1 VLKKLGTV
9 DLPLHGGKAPQW
21 LLKRMKG
28 LAQAIFEVIVDEYGV
43 NGAIEKLAD
52 PLWFQS
58 LSCALAYD
66 WHSSGT
72 TTVVCGVLKSV
83 IEPEEFGFGIAGGK
97 GKASRRTLSDI
108 DALGEKLRLSDAK
121 QAELKYASRI
131 SAKVDNTCV
140 QDGYQLY
147 HHSMF
152 ITEKGEWAVIQQGM
166 NPSDRYARRYHWL
179 SSSVK
184 KQYVEEPH
192 QGIVGRQCDTVL
204 DLTSKESR
212 GCRDTSVDL
221 ARTNPGELERVYK
234 ELSGS
239 GAKRLR
245 NDQTT
250 LAAFDVI
257 PAVGS
262 KGTVTELKGGELRY
276 RMPRRVNWDAL
287 HEAYDKQ
294 PANYEELLCVRG
306 VGPATV
312 RALALV
318 SELIYGEP
326 ASWRDPVKFS
336 YAFGGKDGVPYPV
349 DKRTMDET
357 TEILQNALKEA
368 KVSKTVV
375 ADVLNVLKRMPRSD
389 Y

>member
-1 VLKKLGTV
+1 
-9 DLPLHGGKAPQW
+9 
-21 LLKRMKG
+21 M
-28 LAQAIFEVIVDEYGV
+28 EEYGV

-97 GKASRRTLSDI
+97 GKASRKTLSDI
-108 DALGEKLRLSDAK
+108 DVLADTLRLSDAK
-121 QAELKYASRI
+121 LAELKYASKI
-131 SAKVDNTCV
+131 SAKVDNACV
-140 QDGYQLY
+140 QDGYHLY

-166 NPSDRYARRYHWL
+166 NSDDRYARRYHWL

-184 KQYVEEPH
+184 TYVEEPH
-192 QGIVGRQCDTVL
+192 QGIIGRQCETVL

-212 GCRDTSVDL
+212 GCRGTSVDL
-221 ARTNPGELERVYK
+221 ARTNPKELEHVYK

-239 GAKRLR
+239 GKKIRS
-245 NDQTT
+245 DQTT
-250 LAAFDVI
+250 LAEFDII
-257 PAVGS
+257 PVVSFQGKSA
-262 KGTVTELKGGELRY
+262 ELKGGDIRY

-287 HEAYDKQ
+287 HEIYDKQ
-294 PANYEELLCVRG
+294 PENYEQFLCVRG

-326 ASWRDPVKFS
+326 ASWSDPVKFS

-349 DKRTMDET
+349 DKHTMDET
-357 TEILQNALKEA
+357 TELLRNALKEA
-368 KVSKTVV
+368 NVKQTMV
-375 ADVLNVLKRMPRSD
+375 AEVLERMPRSI
-389 Y
+389 

>member
-1 VLKKLGTV
+1 LKKLGTV
-9 DLPLHGGKAPQW
+9 DLPLHGGKAPHW

-28 LAQAIFEVIVDEYGV
+28 LAHAMFEVIVDEYGV

-83 IEPEEFGFGIAGGK
+83 IKPEEFGFGIAGGK
-97 GKASRRTLSDI
+97 GKASRKTLSDI
-108 DALGEKLRLSDAK
+108 DALGDTLRLTDAK
-121 QAELKYASRI
+121 LAELKYASRI
-131 SAKVDNTCV
+131 SAKVDNACV

-166 NPSDRYARRYHWL
+166 NSNDRYARRYHWL
-179 SSSVK
+179 SSSV

-212 GCRDTSVDL
+212 GCRGTSVDL
-221 ARTNPGELERVYK
+221 ARTDPRELERVYK
-234 ELSGS
+234 ELSAS
-239 GAKRLR
+239 TTKRIR
-245 NDQTT
+245 PDQRT
-250 LAAFDVI
+250 LAEFDVI
-257 PAVGS
+257 PMV
-262 KGTVTELKGGELRY
+262 ERRGGRDMPEREALLY

-287 HEAYDKQ
+287 RVAYDKQ
-294 PANYEELLCVRG
+294 PENYEQFLCVRG

-312 RALALV
+312 RALARV

-326 ASWRDPVKFS
+326 ASWSDPVKHSF
-336 YAFGGKDGVPYPV
+336 AFGGKDGVPYPV

-357 TEILQNALKEA
+357 TEILRNALKEA
-368 KVSKTVV
+368 NVKQTV
-375 ADVLNVLKRMPRSD
+375 AANMLKKLPRSSN
-389 Y
+389 

>member
-1 VLKKLGTV
+1 LKKLGTV
-9 DLPLHGGKAPQW
+9 DLPLHGGKAPHW
-21 LLKRMKG
+21 LLKRMKS
-28 LAQAIFEVIVDEYGV
+28 LAHAIFEVIVDEYGV
-43 NGAIEKLAD
+43 NGAIAKLAD

-83 IEPEEFGFGIAGGK
+83 IEPEEFGLGIAGGK
-97 GKASRRTLSDI
+97 GKASRNTLSDI
-108 DALGEKLRLSDAK
+108 DAMGEKLRLSDAK
-121 QAELKYASRI
+121 LAELKYASRI
-131 SAKVDNTCV
+131 SAKVDNACV

-166 NPSDRYARRYHWL
+166 NPNDRYARRYHWL

-184 KQYVEEPH
+184 RYVEEPH

-204 DLTSKESR
+204 DLTAKESR
-212 GCRDTSVDL
+212 ECRGTSVDL
-221 ARTNPGELERVYK
+221 ARTEPGDLERVYK
-234 ELSGS
+234 ELSS
-239 GAKRLR
+239 SSTKRIR
-245 NDQTT
+245 RDQRT
-250 LAAFDVI
+250 LAEFDLI
-257 PAVGS
+257 PAA
-262 KGTVTELKGGELRY
+262 ELKGKSTASTEEAILY

-287 HEAYDKQ
+287 RAAYDKQ
-294 PANYEELLCVRG
+294 PENYEQFLCIRG

-318 SELIYGEP
+318 SDLVYGEP
-326 ASWRDPVKFS
+326 PSWRDPVKFS
-336 YAFGGKDGVPYPV
+336 FAFGGKDGVPYPV

-357 TEILQNALKEA
+357 TELLQNALKGA
-368 KVSKTVV
+368 K
-375 ADVLNVLKRMPRSD
+375 L
-389 Y
+389 

>member
-1 VLKKLGTV
+1 MKKLGAV
-9 DLPLHGGKAPQW
+9 DLPLHGGKAPHW

-28 LAQAIFEVIVDEYGV
+28 LAHAIFEVIVDEYGV

-83 IEPEEFGFGIAGGK
+83 IDPEEFGFGIAGGK
-97 GKASRRTLSDI
+97 GKASRKTLSDI
-108 DALGEKLRLSDAK
+108 DALGEKLKLSDGTL
-121 QAELKYASRI
+121 AELKYASRI
-131 SAKVDNTCV
+131 SAKVDNACV

-166 NPSDRYARRYHWL
+166 NPHDRYARRYHWL
-179 SSSVK
+179 SSSVER
-184 KQYVEEPH
+184 YDEEPH
-192 QGIVGRQCDTVL
+192 QGIVGSQCDTVL

-212 GCRDTSVDL
+212 GCRGTSVDL
-221 ARTNPGELERVYK
+221 ARTGPGELERVYK
-234 ELSGS
+234 ELRGS
-239 GAKRLR
+239 ADKKLKS
-245 NDQTT
+245 DQTT
-250 LAAFDVI
+250 LAEFDVDAI
-257 PAVGS
+257 PAVA
-262 KGTVTELKGGELRY
+262 LKGEGEVQKVDALLY
-276 RMPRRVNWDAL
+276 RLPRRVNWDAL
-287 HEAYDKQ
+287 HEAYDRQ
-294 PANYEELLCVRG
+294 PENYEQFLCIRG

-318 SELIYGEP
+318 SDLIYGEP
-326 ASWRDPVKFS
+326 PSWRDPVKFS

-349 DKRTMDET
+349 DRRTMDET
-357 TEILQNALKEA
+357 TELLRNAMKEA
-368 KVSKTVV
+368 K
-375 ADVLNVLKRMPRSD
+375 L
-389 Y
+389 

>member
-1 VLKKLGTV
+1 LKKLGVV
-9 DLPLHGGKAPQW
+9 DLPLHGGKAPYW
-21 LLKRMKG
+21 LLKRMKS
-28 LAQAIFEVIVDEYGV
+28 LAHAIFEVIIDEHGV

-83 IEPEEFGFGIAGGK
+83 IDPEEFGFGIAGGK
-97 GKASRRTLSDI
+97 GKASRNTLADI
-108 DALGEKLRLSDAK
+108 DALGEKLKLSDDK
-121 QAELKYASRI
+121 LSELKYASRI
-131 SAKVDNTCV
+131 SAKVDNACV

-152 ITEKGEWAVIQQGM
+152 ISEKGEWAVIQQGM
-166 NPSDRYARRYHWL
+166 NPIDRYARRYHWL

-184 KQYVEEPH
+184 RYDEEPH
-192 QGIVGRQCDTVL
+192 QGIVGRQCETVL
-204 DLTSKESR
+204 NLTSTESR
-212 GCRDTSVDL
+212 GCRGTSVDL
-221 ARTNPGELERVYK
+221 ARTNPKELEQIYK

-239 GAKRLR
+239 GNKRIR
-245 NDQTT
+245 SDQRT
-250 LAAFDVI
+250 LAEFDAGVI
-257 PAVGS
+257 PAVEY
-262 KGTVTELKGGELRY
+262 KGKSNTSIEEALLY
-276 RMPRRVNWDAL
+276 RLPRRVNWDAL

-294 PANYEELLCVRG
+294 PENYEQFLCIRG

-312 RALALV
+312 RALALI
-318 SELIYGEP
+318 SDLIYGEP
-326 ASWRDPVKFS
+326 PSWRDPVKFS

-357 TEILQNALKEA
+357 TELLRNAMKEA
-368 KVSKTVV
+368 KS
-375 ADVLNVLKRMPRSD
+375 LS